1 MVVVDIKISTI
12 ITLDLPCFKV
22 NGKKAICLKEQIECF
37 VKEHPEAPL
46 PIYLF

>member
-22 NGKKAICLKEQIECF
+22 NGKKAIYHLGNGVFKSCF
-37 VKEHPEAPL
+37 P
-46 PIYLF
+46 